1 MFLAEL
7 DQSVQKL
14 KGVGPA
20 AARSM
25 TRLGIATQRD
35 LLLHLPRAY
44 EDRITPVTIAD
55 SLAGIACNTVA
66 EVIAHDYIGAGPQKT
81 LKVYVRDNGVTAALA
96 CFGRNFLASRLRPG
110 TRIRLAAQFAYR
122 YGEPQTSAFE
132 FEPADGPLHLFGRI
146 LAVYPL
152 SDGLSQAL
160 LRSAVQQALHGSAR
174 HLEDTLPADLRGR
187 RGIPSIAATLQQIHQ
202 PDTLAQAE
210 TARRALAFE
219 ELFLLQLRLRSRF
232 PAGRRTPRPAR
243 RLPQTVQQRAT
254 AGLPFQ
260 LTTDQQT
267 VLREIRADMQS
278 GRPMARL
285 LQGEVGSGKTLVAFL
300 SALAP
305 IEAGG
310 QAVLMAPTE
319 LLARQHAQNAAGLLE
334 PLGVRVVL
342 LTGSVPSRV
351 RKPLLEAVAAGEA
364 DLIIGTH
371 AVFSES
377 TRFHDLRYVIVDE
390 QHRFGVVQRAAV
402 LHKGHNPDLLLMT
415 ATPIPRTLALT
426 LFGDMETSTI
436 RSLPPGR
443 KPIHTHLAR
452 LSNEQKVYDH
462 VRRELEAGRQA
473 YFVYPLIDPNDRSEL
488 RNAET
493 MFERLRDQVF
503 ADFSVG
509 LVHSRVPD
517 LEKRRR
523 MTEFQANRLQVL
535 VATSV
540 IEVGVDVPNASC
552 MVVEHAERFGL
563 AALHQLRGR
572 VGRSEL
578 QSWAFFVYADDLSE
592 EAKQRLRVLHQTSDG
607 FAIAEEDLRIRGPG
621 DLAGLRQSG
630 FLRLYAADLYRDG
643 DLLEQARTD
652 AAELCS
658 GDADLSQH
666 PSLQR
671 ALSAHDRIEEL
682 TL

>member
-20 AARSM
+20 AARAM
-25 TRLGIATQRD
+25 NRLGIATQRD

-44 EDRITPVTIAD
+44 EDRVTPVTIAE

-81 LKVYVRDNGVTAALA
+81 LKVYLRDSSATAALA

-110 TRIRLAAQFAYR
+110 ARIRLAAQFAYR
-122 YGEPQTSAFE
+122 YGEPQASSFE
-132 FEPADGPLHLFGRI
+132 FEPADGPQNLFGRI
-146 LAVYPL
+146 LAVYP
-152 SDGLSQAL
+152 SSEGLSQAL
-160 LRSAVQQALHGSAR
+160 LRSALQQALNASAR

-187 RGIPSIAATLQQIHQ
+187 RGIPSLAVTLQQIHQ

-210 TARRALAFE
+210 AARRALAYE
-219 ELFLLQLRLRSRF
+219 ELLMLQLRLRSRVL
-232 PAGRRTPRPAR
+232 ASSRTTRPAR
-243 RLPQTVQQRAT
+243 LLPQTLQQRAT
-254 AGLPFQ
+254 AELPFQ
-260 LTTDQQT
+260 LTADQQT
-267 VLREIRADMQS
+267 VLQEIRGDMQS

-319 LLARQHAQNAAGLLE
+319 LLARQHAENAAELLQ

-342 LTGSVPSRV
+342 LTGSVPLRA

-364 DLIIGTH
+364 DLVVGTH

-377 TRFHDLRYVIVDE
+377 TRFCDLRYVIVDE

-443 KPIHTHLAR
+443 KPIQTHLAR
-452 LSNEQKVYDH
+452 LSNEEKVYAH
-462 VRRELEAGRQA
+462 VRGELKAGRQA

-503 ADFSVG
+503 AGFSVG
-509 LVHSRVPD
+509 LVHSRVADP
-517 LEKRRR
+517 EKRQR
-523 MTEFQANRLQVL
+523 MAAFQANQLQVL

-572 VGRSEL
+572 VGRSDL

-592 EAKQRLRVLHQTSDG
+592 EAKQRLRVLHQTGDG

-630 FLRLYAADLYRDG
+630 FLRLHAADLNHDG
-643 DLLEQARTD
+643 DLLEQARSD

-658 GDADLSQH
+658 DDEELSQH
-666 PSLQR
+666 PVLQR
-671 ALSAHDRIEEL
+671 ALNAHDRLEEL
-682 TL
+682 AL

>member
-20 AARSM
+20 AARAM
-25 TRLGIATQRD
+25 NRLGIGTQRD

-44 EDRITPVTIAD
+44 EDRVTPVTIAE

-81 LKVYVRDNGVTAALA
+81 LKVYVRDNSATGALA

-110 TRIRLAAQFAYR
+110 ARIRLAAQFAYR

-132 FEPADGPLHLFGRI
+132 FEPADGPQQLFGRI

-152 SDGLSQAL
+152 SEGLSQAL
-160 LRSAVQQALHGSAR
+160 LRSALQQALHASAR
-174 HLEDTLPADLRGR
+174 HLEDALPADLRGR
-187 RGIPSIAATLQQIHQ
+187 RGMPNIAATLQQIHQ

-210 TARRALAFE
+210 AARRALAYE
-219 ELFLLQLRLRSRF
+219 ELFMLQLRLRSRVL
-232 PAGRRTPRPAR
+232 AGSRTTRPAR
-243 RLPQTVQQRAT
+243 LLPQTLQQRAT

-260 LTTDQQT
+260 LTADQQT
-267 VLREIRADMQS
+267 VLQEIRADMQS

-285 LQGEVGSGKTLVAFL
+285 LQGEVGSGKTLVAFV

-319 LLARQHAQNAAGLLE
+319 LLARQHAENAAGLLQ

-342 LTGSVPSRV
+342 LTGSVPLRA
-351 RKPLLEAVAAGEA
+351 RTPLLEAVAAGEA
-364 DLIIGTH
+364 DLVVGTH

-436 RSLPPGR
+436 RNLPPGR
-443 KPIHTHLAR
+443 KPIQTHLAR
-452 LSNEQKVYDH
+452 MSNEQKVYAH
-462 VRRELEAGRQA
+462 VRGELEAGRQA

-503 ADFSVG
+503 ANFSVG

-517 LEKRRR
+517 AEKRQR
-523 MTEFQANRLQVL
+523 MAAFQANQLQVL

-572 VGRSEL
+572 VGRSDL

-592 EAKQRLRVLHQTSDG
+592 EAKQRLRILHQTGDG

-630 FLRLYAADLYRDG
+630 FLRLHAADLNRDG
-643 DLLEQARTD
+643 DLLEQARSD

-658 GDADLSQH
+658 DDADLLQH
-666 PSLQR
+666 PGLQR
-671 ALSAHDRIEEL
+671 ALNAHDRLEEL
-682 TL
+682 AL